1 MDFPSSISDRENF
14 ILDQIKLGNFSYQTS
29 EVSYEEK
36 GNKVTFRVMSDALKI
51 EGIRVNASAR
61 LLQKIADVT
70 GLSMLTPKMADIVY
84 NYTKLRI
91 GPKPRPISSSNAA
104 MISHSQDVDKALKAL
119 PEYDPSLN
127 QLVDTVGKYW
137 VLCNKVKND
146 RAATY
151 GWHFVGSSYMGI
163 TGFPCES
170 KMPYRCIQNATVGH
184 DDWHVDY
191 SQTVRLA
198 CKDVLVNDQP
208 MNLLDLWKNPEMC
221 YLVSHEGPLAIDR
234 QPRIPN
240 DYDGPIVLP
249 MVKITA

>member
-1 MDFPSSISDRENF
+1 MEYPKSPYAREDV
-14 ILDQIKLGNFSYQTS
+14 ILEQIKAGNFSYQMS
-29 EVSYEEK
+29 EVTYEEK
-36 GNKVTFRVMSDALKI
+36 GNKISFKVMSDALKI
-51 EGIRVNASAR
+51 DGLRVNASAR
-61 LLQKIADVT
+61 LLQRIADVT

-84 NYTKLRI
+84 NSTKLRI
-91 GPKPRPISSSNAA
+91 GPKPRPISSSNEA
-104 MISHSQDVDKALKAL
+104 MVSHSQDVDKALKAL
-119 PEYDPSLN
+119 AEYDPNAN

-184 DDWHVDY
+184 DDGHVDY
-191 SQTVRLA
+191 SQTIRLA
-198 CKDVLVNDQP
+198 CKSVLVNDIQ
-208 MNLLDLWKNPEMC
+208 MNLLDLWKNPDLC

-234 QPRIPN
+234 QPRVPA
-240 DYDGPIVLP
+240 DYNGPIVLP
-249 MVKITA
+249 VVKITA